1 VYEWGW
7 LGYPS
12 RVCSFDRCTIL
23 QGNILVLGGDVTT
36 DGPAVDGLAA
46 DRALLSR
53 TSTAERVAAILRSRI
68 IEGYFPP
75 GTRLA
80 EDGIGNALGVSRN
93 TLREAFR
100 LLSHER
106 LLTHE
111 LNRGMFVRTLT
122 VEDVVDL
129 YRVRRIVECGVVRA
143 VTDPLPGLAA
153 VAAAVADGEDALARS
168 GWRELG
174 TANIKFHQAL
184 VALAGSARSDE
195 IMSGILAE
203 LRLVFHV
210 MVDPREFHEPYLAR
224 NRQILRRLEVGDGP
238 GAAEDLEVYL
248 HDAEQQLVQAYAQLQ
263 PANG

>member
-1 VYEWGW
+1 MT
-7 LGYPS
+7 S
-12 RVCSFDRCTIL
+12 
-23 QGNILVLGGDVTT
+23 
-36 DGPAVDGLAA
+36 DGPAVNGLAA

-80 EDGIGNALGVSRN
+80 EDAIGSALGVSRN

-122 VEDVVDL
+122 VEDVIDL
-129 YRVRRIVECGVVRA
+129 YRVRRIVECGVVRTVSA
-143 VTDPLPGLAA
+143 PHPRMDA
-153 VAAAVADGEDALARS
+153 VAAAVADGEEALHRS
-168 GWRELG
+168 DWQALG
-174 TANIKFHQAL
+174 TANIKYHQAL
-184 VALAGSARSDE
+184 EGLAGSSRSDE
-195 IMSGILAE
+195 LMSGILAE

-210 MVDPREFHEPYLAR
+210 MADPQRFHEPYLAR
-224 NRQILRRLEVGDGP
+224 NRQIMQRLQGGDGP
-238 GAAEDLEVYL
+238 GAAEDLEIYL
-248 HDAEQQLVQAYAQLQ
+248 RDAEEQLVHAYAERRTSG
-263 PANG
+263 AG